1 VKIRIVGPPLITEV
15 MGKENVLECPKGS
28 VKDLIGAMLARYGSA
43 ANMIVDKSGAL
54 DRSIQV
60 VINDR
65 EHVKP
70 QDFEKIL
77 IRDEEVPS

>member
-1 VKIRIVGPPLITEV
+1 
-15 MGKENVLECPKGS
+15 
-28 VKDLIGAMLARYGSA
+28 
-43 ANMIVDKSGAL
+43 MIVDKSGAL

-77 IRDEEVPS
+77 IRDGGYLHDAHCRWLDKKRRRTICEG

>member
-1 VKIRIVGPPLITEV
+1 
-15 MGKENVLECPKGS
+15 
-28 VKDLIGAMLARYGSA
+28 
-43 ANMIVDKSGAL
+43 MIVDKSGTL

-77 IRDEEVPS
+77 IRDGDVVTFMMLIAGG

>member
-1 VKIRIVGPPLITEV
+1 MTEV

-28 VKDLIGAMLARYGSA
+28 VKDLIGAMLARPGAGYKV
-43 ANMIVDKSGAL
+43 IVDKSGTL

-65 EHVKP
+65 EYVKP

-77 IRDEEVPS
+77 IRDGDSVTFMMLIAGG